1 MTDLRWKLVESVFQ
15 GALALKEG
23 EQESY
28 LAQACQGDD
37 ALYREVTSL
46 LRHYHRRDPL
56 LDNSHVP
63 GLLAVEQIRT
73 LKPGDSVGPYKIA
86 GLLGRGGMGEVY
98 RARDSKLNRDVA
110 LKVLPAGFTNDAE
123 QMARF
128 SREARVLAS
137 LNHAHIASIYGLEE
151 TGGLRALVLELVE
164 GPTLAERIARGAIPM
179 EEALPIARQI
189 AEAIEYAHEKGITHR
204 DLKPANIK
212 VTADGCVK
220 VLDFGLAK
228 VLQGDSSNFDP
239 ASSSTVTGL
248 NTEPGMIVGT
258 APYMSPEQAKGKP
271 VDKRTDIW
279 AFGVV
284 LYEMLTG
291 RRLFQGETVSD
302 TLAAV
307 LKEEPDWNNVPA
319 RFQPLLRRCLEKDP
333 RRRLRDIGDM
343 ELLLETAPVTVMA
356 RRVWLAWAL
365 AAACLMLLAWIGF
378 SQLRSARSPERPT
391 VRLSL
396 LPPQPTSFVP
406 NNFAIS
412 PDGRQLVFVAATQ
425 DGGTALWV
433 RSLAANTAQ
442 ELTGTEGAV
451 YPFWS
456 PDSRQIGFFG
466 GSKLKTIDP
475 SGGTSRIVCSVP
487 SGSGGTWNNQGTIV
501 FASNI
506 FGPLLKVAASGGT
519 PEPATKITAS
529 VGNQAHRWPAFLPD
543 GNHFLYFVDWSTG
556 PNSAPN
562 GIYVG
567 SLNSMDSK
575 MISSEIIGN
584 TQFASGRFYYVQEGS
599 LMAQPF
605 DLERLQTTGPAEPIV
620 PQELEQELAFSHAG
634 FSVSDN
640 GVVVFQSAGDSVAR
654 FSWFDRTGKE
664 LDTVPAT
671 GYRDPSLSSD
681 RTRVALSSDDEGNGK
696 HYIRLYDFARGT
708 SVRLS
713 DGGAEVFPVLSPD
726 GKTVVY
732 GTSDSKGSY
741 LAAVATDGSGKPQR
755 LLEGRNLIPNDWS
768 RDGRSIIY
776 MDFQNGLPEL
786 QVYDFGSRST
796 RAYASGAEAQLSP
809 DQKWIAFAQPGTQ
822 AGGFNLM
829 GAPFPGPGG
838 LIQVSNHG
846 GAQVRWRGDGKEI
859 FYISPDKKLMAVSID
874 SSQGKLAA
882 GVPHA
887 LFQTRIVA
895 SRFVMFQY
903 AVSAD
908 GQRFLINSLPSVGA
922 TPLTVLMRNE

>member
-15 GALALKEG
+15 RALALKE
-23 EQESY
+23 EERESY
-28 LAQACQGDD
+28 LTQACQGDED
-37 ALYREVTSL
+37 LYRDVKSL
-46 LRHYHRRDPL
+46 LRHHHSKDPL
-56 LDNSHVP
+56 LDNSEIT
-63 GLLAVEQIRT
+63 GLVAGEQIHT
-73 LKPGDSVGPYKIA
+73 LKAGDSLGPYRIA
-86 GLLGRGGMGEVY
+86 GLLGSGGMGEVY

-110 LKVLPAGFTNDAE
+110 LKVLPAAFTGDAE

-137 LNHAHIASIYGLEE
+137 LNHSHIASIYGLQE
-151 TGGLRALVLELVE
+151 TGELRALVLELVE
-164 GPTLAERIARGAIPM
+164 GPTLADRIAGGAISM
-179 EEALPIARQI
+179 DEALPIARQI

-212 VTADGCVK
+212 VTSDGCVK

-228 VLQGDSSNFDP
+228 VLQGNSNSDP
-239 ASSSTVTGL
+239 SSSSTFTGL

-291 RRLFQGETVSD
+291 RRLFQGETFSD
-302 TLAAV
+302 TLSAV
-307 LKEEPDWNNVPA
+307 LKEEPDWNQVPA
-319 RFQPLLRRCLEKDP
+319 KVRPLLRRCLEKDP
-333 RRRLRDIGDM
+333 KRRLRDIGDM
-343 ELLLETAPVTVMA
+343 ELLLESAPETVRA
-356 RRVWLAWAL
+356 QRPWLVWGL
-365 AAACLMLLAWIGF
+365 AAVCFMLLAWTGF
-378 SQLRSARSPERPT
+378 SSLRSPRVQDRHAL
-391 VRLSL
+391 RLSL

-412 PDGRQLVFVAATQ
+412 PDGRQLAFVAATQ
-425 DGGTALWV
+425 DGGTALWI

-442 ELTGTEGAV
+442 ELNGTEGAV

-456 PDSRQIGFFG
+456 PDSRQIAFFG
-466 GSKLKTIDP
+466 GGKLKTIDP
-475 SGGTSRIVCSVP
+475 SGGSSRIVCSVP

-506 FGPLLKVAASGGT
+506 FGPLMKVSATGGT

-567 SLNSMDSK
+567 SLNSMESK

-584 TQFASGRFYYVQEGS
+584 TQFASGRFYYVREGS
-599 LMAQPF
+599 LVAQPY
-605 DLERLQTTGPAEPIV
+605 DLERLQTTAPAEPIV
-620 PQELEQELAFSHAG
+620 SQELEQELAFSHAG

-654 FSWFDRTGKE
+654 FSWVDRTGKE
-664 LDTVPAT
+664 LDGLPAT
-671 GYRDPSLSSD
+671 GYRDPSLSGDSAL
-681 RTRVALSSDDEGNGK
+681 VALSSDDEGTGK
-696 HYIRLYDFARGT
+696 RYIRVYDFARGT

-713 DGGAEVFPVLSPD
+713 DGGADVFPVLSPN

-732 GTSDSKGSY
+732 GTSDAKGSY
-741 LAAVATDGSGKPQR
+741 LATVAADGSGKPQR

-768 RDGRSIIY
+768 RDGRSIVY

-786 QVYDFGSRST
+786 KVYDLGSRSSKDF
-796 RAYASGAEAQLSP
+796 ASGAEAQFSP
-809 DQKWIAFAQPGTQ
+809 DQKWFAFAQPGTQ
-822 AGGFNLM
+822 AGGFNLIV
-829 GAPFPGPGG
+829 APYPGPGRQ
-838 LIQVSNHG
+838 IQVSNHG
-846 GAQVRWRGDGKEI
+846 GAQARWSGDGKEI

-874 SSQGKLAA
+874 ASQGKLVA

-887 LFQTRIVA
+887 LFQTRIVG

-908 GQRFLINSLPSVGA
+908 GKRFLVNSLPPVGA

>member
-28 LAQACQGDD
+28 LAQACHGDE
-37 ALYREVTSL
+37 ALHREVTSL
-46 LRHYHRRDPL
+46 LHHYHRRDPL
-56 LDNSHVP
+56 LDNSNVP
-63 GLLAVEQIRT
+63 GLLAGERIDA
-73 LKPGDSVGPYKIA
+73 LKQGDSLGPYKIV
-86 GLLGRGGMGEVY
+86 GHLGKGGMGEVY
-98 RARDSKLNRDVA
+98 RARDSKLDRDVA
-110 LKVLPAGFTNDAE
+110 LKVLPAAFTNDAE
-123 QMARF
+123 RMARF

-137 LNHAHIASIYGLEE
+137 LNHPHIAAIYGLEE
-151 TGGLRALVLELVE
+151 SGNFRALVLELVE
-164 GPTLAERIARGAIPM
+164 GPTLADRITSRAIPM

-220 VLDFGLAK
+220 ILDFGLAK
-228 VLQGDSSNFDP
+228 VLQGDSSNSDP
-239 ASSSTVTGL
+239 SSSSTLTAL
-248 NTEPGMIVGT
+248 NTETGMIVGT

-307 LKEEPDWNNVPA
+307 LREEPEWDRVPA
-319 RFQPLLRRCLEKDP
+319 KIQPLLRRCLEKDP
-333 RRRLRDIGDM
+333 KRRLRDIGDM
-343 ELLLETAPVTVMA
+343 ELLLENAPVAVRA
-356 RRVWLAWAL
+356 QRPWLPWGL
-365 AAACLMLLAWIGF
+365 AAVCLMLLAWIGF
-378 SQLRSARSPERPT
+378 SQLRKVRPPERGAL
-391 VRLSL
+391 RLSL
-396 LPPQPTSFVP
+396 LPPQSTSFVP

-412 PDGRQLVFVAATQ
+412 PDGRQLAFVAAGQ
-425 DGGTALWV
+425 DGGTALWI
-433 RSLAANTAQ
+433 RSLAASTAQ
-442 ELTGTEGAV
+442 ELTGTEGAM

-466 GSKLKTIDP
+466 AGKLKTIDP

-487 SGSGGTWNNQGTIV
+487 AGSGGTWNNQGTIV
-501 FASNI
+501 FASNV
-506 FGPLLKVAASGGT
+506 FGPLLKVSASGGT
-519 PEPATKITAS
+519 PELATKITAS
-529 VGNQAHRWPAFLPD
+529 VGNQAHRWPVFLPD

-556 PNSAPN
+556 PNSPPN

-567 SLNSMDSK
+567 SLNSIDSK
-575 MISSEIIGN
+575 LISAEIVGN
-584 TQFASGRFYYVQEGS
+584 TQFASGHFYYVRESS

-634 FSVSDN
+634 FSLADN
-640 GVVVFQSAGDSVAR
+640 GAVVFQSAGDSVAR

-664 LDTVPAT
+664 LDKVPAT

-681 RTRVALSSDDEGNGK
+681 GALVALSSDDDGNGK
-696 HYIRLYDFARGT
+696 RYIRIYDFVRGT

-713 DGGAEVFPVLSPD
+713 DGGAEVFPVLSPN
-726 GKTVVY
+726 GKTLVY
-732 GTSDSKGSY
+732 GTSDAKGSY
-741 LAAVATDGSGKPQR
+741 LAAVAADGSGKPER
-755 LLEGRNLIPNDWS
+755 LVEGRNLIPNDWS
-768 RDGRSIIY
+768 RDGRFIVY

-786 QVYDFGSRST
+786 KVYDFESRST
-796 RAYASGAEAQLSP
+796 KAYISGAEAQLSP

-829 GAPFPGPGG
+829 VAPFPGPGG

-874 SSQGKLAA
+874 SSQGKLVA
-882 GVPHA
+882 GIPHV
-887 LFQTRIVA
+887 LFQTRIVSA
-895 SRFVMFQY
+895 RFVVFQY

-908 GQRFLINSLPSVGA
+908 GNRFLINSLPSVGA

>member
-1 MTDLRWKLVESVFQ
+1 MTDQRWKLVESIFQ

-28 LAQACQGDD
+28 LAEACQGDD
-37 ALYREVTSL
+37 ALYREVSSL
-46 LRHYHRRDPL
+46 LHHYHRQDPL

-63 GLLAVEQIRT
+63 GLFTAGQIRT
-73 LKPGDSVGPYKIA
+73 LTPGDSVGCYKIA

-110 LKVLPAGFTNDAE
+110 LKVLPAAFANDAE
-123 QMARF
+123 QMIRF

-151 TGGLRALVLELVE
+151 TGDVRALVLELVE
-164 GPTLAERIARGAIPM
+164 GPTLADRIARGAIPM
-179 EEALPIARQI
+179 EEALTIARQI

-212 VTADGCVK
+212 VTTDGCVK

-228 VLQGDSSNFDP
+228 VLQGDISNSDP
-239 ASSSTVTGL
+239 SSSSTLTGL

-291 RRLFQGETVSD
+291 RRLFQGETLSD
-302 TLAAV
+302 NLAAV
-307 LKEEPDWNNVPA
+307 LREEPEWNRVPA
-319 RFQPLLRRCLEKDP
+319 KVQPLLRRCLEKDP
-333 RRRLRDIGDM
+333 KRRLRDIGDM
-343 ELLLETAPVTVMA
+343 ELLLETAPIAVRT
-356 RRVWLAWAL
+356 RRPWLAWGL
-365 AAACLMLLAWIGF
+365 AAACLILLTWIGF
-378 SQLRSARSPERPT
+378 SQLRSARSPERNT

-406 NNFAIS
+406 NNFTIS
-412 PDGRQLVFVAATQ
+412 PDGRQLAFVAAGQ
-425 DGGTALWV
+425 DGGNALWV

-442 ELTGTEGAV
+442 ELAGTEGAM

-466 GSKLKTIDP
+466 AGKLKTIDP
-475 SGGTSRIVCSVP
+475 SAGTSRIVCSVP
-487 SGSGGTWNNQGTIV
+487 AGSGGTWNNQGAIV

-506 FGPLLKVAASGGT
+506 FGPLLKVSASGGT

-529 VGNQAHRWPAFLPD
+529 VGNQAHRWPMFLPD

-562 GIYVG
+562 GIYAG

-575 MISSEIIGN
+575 LISSEIIGN
-584 TQFASGRFYYVQEGS
+584 TQFASGRFYYVREGS

-654 FSWFDRTGKE
+654 FSWVDRTGKE
-664 LDTVPAT
+664 LDKLPAT

-681 RTRVALSSDDEGNGK
+681 ATLVALSSDDEGTGK
-696 HYIRLYDFARGT
+696 HYIRVYDFARGT

-713 DGGAEVFPVLSPD
+713 DGGVDVFPVLSPNS
-726 GKTVVY
+726 KTVVY

-741 LAAVATDGSGKPQR
+741 LATVAADGSDKPQR

-768 RDGRSIIY
+768 RDGRYLVY
-776 MDFQNGLPEL
+776 MDFQNGLPEI
-786 QVYDFGSRST
+786 QVYDFAIRST
-796 RAYASGAEAQLSP
+796 KAYASGAEAQFSP
-809 DQKWIAFAQPGTQ
+809 DGKWLAFAQPGTQ

-829 GAPFPGPGG
+829 VAPFPGPGG

-846 GAQVRWRGDGKEI
+846 GAQVRWSGDGKEI

-874 SSQGKLAA
+874 SSKGKLVA

-903 AVSAD
+903 AVSGD
-908 GQRFLINSLPSVGA
+908 GKRFLINSLPSVGA

>member
-1 MTDLRWKLVESVFQ
+1 MTDQRWKLIESVFQ
-15 GALALKEG
+15 GALELKKG

-28 LAQACQGDD
+28 LAQACNGDE
-37 ALYREVTSL
+37 ALYREVSSL
-46 LRHYHRRDPL
+46 LHHYHRRDAL
-56 LDNSHVP
+56 LDDSQVP
-63 GLLAVEQIRT
+63 GLSAVEQIHT

-98 RARDSKLNRDVA
+98 RARDSKLDRDVA
-110 LKVLPAGFTNDAE
+110 LKVLPAGFTSDAE

-137 LNHAHIASIYGLEE
+137 LNHNHIASIYGLEE

-164 GPTLAERIARGAIPM
+164 GPTLAERIACGAIPM

-189 AEAIEYAHEKGITHR
+189 ADAIEYAHEKGITHR

-212 VTADGCVK
+212 VTSDGCVK
-220 VLDFGLAK
+220 ILDFGLAK
-228 VLQGDSSNFDP
+228 VLQGDANSDP
-239 ASSSTVTGL
+239 SWPTASTGL
-248 NTEPGMIVGT
+248 NTEPGMIIGT

-291 RRLFQGETVSD
+291 RRLFHGETFSD
-302 TLAAV
+302 TLVAV
-307 LKEEPDWNNVPA
+307 LKEEPDWKQVPDKV
-319 RFQPLLRRCLEKDP
+319 RPLLRRCLEKDP
-333 RRRLRDIGDM
+333 KRRLRDIGDM
-343 ELLLETAPVTVMA
+343 ELLLETAPTTGRA
-356 RRVWLAWAL
+356 RKAWPASAL
-365 AAACLMLLAWIGF
+365 AAACLILLAWIGF
-378 SQLRSARSPERPT
+378 SQLRSDRSQERRT

-406 NNFAIS
+406 NNFSIS
-412 PDGRQLVFVAATQ
+412 PNGRQLVFVAATQ
-425 DGGTALWV
+425 NGGTALWV

-442 ELTGTEGAV
+442 ELAGTEGAV

-466 GSKLKTIDP
+466 GGKLKTIDP

-487 SGSGGTWNNQGTIV
+487 AGSGGTWNNQGTIV

-506 FGPLLKVAASGGT
+506 FGPLLKVSATGGT

-575 MISSEIIGN
+575 LISSEIIGN
-584 TQFASGRFYYVQEGS
+584 MQYASGRFYYVREGS
-599 LMAQPF
+599 LMAQPL
-605 DLERLQTTGPAEPIV
+605 DLERLETRGPAEPIV
-620 PQELEQELAFSHAG
+620 AQELEQELAFSHAG

-654 FSWFDRTGKE
+654 FVWIDRTGKE
-664 LDTVPAT
+664 LDKLPAT

-681 RTRVALSSDDEGNGK
+681 AALVALSSDDEGTGK
-696 HYIRLYDFARGT
+696 HYIRVYDFARGT

-713 DGGAEVFPVLSPD
+713 DGGADVFPVLSPNR
-726 GKTVVY
+726 KTVVY

-741 LAAVATDGSGKPQR
+741 MNTVAADGSGKPQR

-768 RDGRSIIY
+768 RDGRFIVY

-786 QVYDFGSRST
+786 KIYDIGNRSSK
-796 RAYASGAEAQLSP
+796 AFASGAEAQFSP
-809 DQKWIAFAQPGTQ
+809 DQKWLAFAQPGTQ

-829 GAPFPGPGG
+829 VAPFPGPGG
-838 LIQVSNHG
+838 LIQISNHG
-846 GAQVRWRGDGKEI
+846 GAQARWSGDGKEI
-859 FYISPDKKLMAVSID
+859 FYISPDKKLVAVSID
-874 SSQGKLAA
+874 SSQGKLVA

-908 GQRFLINSLPSVGA
+908 GKRFLINSLPSVGA

>member
-28 LAQACQGDD
+28 LTQACQGDED
-37 ALYREVTSL
+37 LYREVTSL
-46 LRHYHRRDPL
+46 LHHYHRRDPL

-63 GLLAVEQIRT
+63 GLLAGQRT
-73 LKPGDSVGPYKIA
+73 HALKQGDSVGPYKIVSP
-86 GLLGRGGMGEVY
+86 LGSGGMGEVY
-98 RARDSKLNRDVA
+98 RVRDTKLNREVA
-110 LKVLPAGFTNDAE
+110 LKVLPAAFAKDPE
-123 QMARF
+123 RMARF

-137 LNHAHIASIYGLEE
+137 LNHAHIAYIYGLEE
-151 TGGLRALVLELVE
+151 RGDLRALVLELVE
-164 GPTLAERIARGAIPM
+164 GPTLADRIAGGPIPL

-212 VTADGCVK
+212 VTTDGCVK

-228 VLQGDSSNFDP
+228 VLQGDSSNSDP
-239 ASSSTVTGL
+239 SSSSTLTGL
-248 NTEPGMIVGT
+248 NTETGMIVGT

-291 RRLFQGETVSD
+291 KRLFQGETMSD

-307 LKEEPDWNNVPA
+307 LKEEPEWNRVPA
-319 RFQPLLRRCLEKDP
+319 TLQPLLRRCLEKDP
-333 RRRLRDIGDM
+333 KRRLRDIGDM
-343 ELLLETAPVTVMA
+343 ELLLETAPVAA
-356 RRVWLAWAL
+356 RAQRPWLPWGL
-365 AAACLMLLAWIGF
+365 AAVCLILLTWIGF
-378 SQLRSARSPERPT
+378 SELRKTPPPERGAL
-391 VRLSL
+391 RLSL
-396 LPPQPTSFVP
+396 LPPQSTSFVP

-412 PDGRQLVFVAATQ
+412 PDGKQLAFVADGR
-425 DGGTALWV
+425 DGGTALWI
-433 RSLAANTAQ
+433 RSLAANSAQ
-442 ELTGTEGAV
+442 ELTGTQGAL

-466 GSKLKTIDP
+466 AGKLNTIDP
-475 SGGTSRIVCSVP
+475 SRGTSRIICSVP
-487 SGSGGTWNNQGTIV
+487 VGSGGTWNNQGTIV

-506 FGPLLKVAASGGT
+506 FGPLLKVSASGGT
-519 PEPATKITAS
+519 PEPATKITSS
-529 VGNQAHRWPAFLPD
+529 VGNQAHRWPVFLPD

-556 PNSAPN
+556 PSSAPN

-575 MISSEIIGN
+575 MVSSEIVGN
-584 TQFASGRFYYVQEGS
+584 IQFASGRFYYVREGS

-605 DLERLQTTGPAEPIV
+605 DLERLQTAGSPEPIV

-640 GVVVFQSAGDSVAR
+640 GVVVFQSASDSVAR

-664 LDTVPAT
+664 LDKLSASGYRAPSLAT
-671 GYRDPSLSSD
+671 GGAL
-681 RTRVALSSDDEGNGK
+681 VALSSNDEGTGK
-696 HYIRLYDFARGT
+696 RYIRVYDFARNT
-708 SVRLS
+708 SLRLS
-713 DGGAEVFPVLSPD
+713 DGGADVFPVLSPKD
-726 GKTVVY
+726 RTVAY
-732 GTSDSKGSY
+732 GTSDSNGSY
-741 LAAVATDGSGKPQR
+741 LATVAADGSGKPQR
-755 LLEGRNLIPNDWS
+755 LLQGRNLIPNDWS
-768 RDGRSIIY
+768 PDGRSILY
-776 MDFQNGLPEL
+776 MDFQNGQPEL
-786 QVYDFGSRST
+786 KVYDI
-796 RAYASGAEAQLSP
+796 ASHSINAFARGAEAQFSP
-809 DQKWIAFAQPGTQ
+809 DGKWLAFVQSGTQ
-822 AGGFNLM
+822 SADFNLM
-829 GAPFPGPGG
+829 VAPFPGPGG
-838 LIQVSNHG
+838 LIQISNHG
-846 GAQVRWRGDGKEI
+846 GAQARWRGDGKEI
-859 FYISPDKKLMAVSID
+859 FYISRDKKLMAVSID
-874 SSQGKLAA
+874 SSHSKLVA

-908 GQRFLINSLPSVGA
+908 GKRFLINSLPSVGA
-922 TPLTVLMRNE
+922 TPLTVLMK

>member
-15 GALALKEG
+15 GALALQEG

-28 LAQACQGDD
+28 LTQACQGDED
-37 ALYREVTSL
+37 LYREVTSL
-46 LRHYHRRDPL
+46 LHHYHRRDPL
-56 LDNSHVP
+56 LDNSQVP
-63 GLLAVEQIRT
+63 GLLAREQMHA
-73 LKPGDSVGPYKIA
+73 LKQGDSIGPYKIV
-86 GLLGRGGMGEVY
+86 GHLGRGGMGEVY
-98 RARDSKLNRDVA
+98 RARDSKLDRDVA
-110 LKVLPAGFTNDAE
+110 LKVLPAAFTNDAE
-123 QMARF
+123 RMVRF

-137 LNHAHIASIYGLEE
+137 LNHPHIAAIYGLEE
-151 TGGLRALVLELVE
+151 SGNFRALVLELVE
-164 GPTLAERIARGAIPM
+164 GPTLADRIASKAIPL

-220 VLDFGLAK
+220 ILDFGLAK
-228 VLQGDSSNFDP
+228 VLQGDSSSSNP
-239 ASSSTVTGL
+239 SSSSTLTGL
-248 NTEPGMIVGT
+248 HTETGMIVGT

-291 RRLFQGETVSD
+291 RRLFHGETVSD

-307 LKEEPDWNNVPA
+307 LKEEPEWDRVPA
-319 RFQPLLRRCLEKDP
+319 KIQPLLRRCLEKDP
-333 RRRLRDIGDM
+333 KRRLRDIGDM
-343 ELLLETAPVTVMA
+343 ELLLETAPVAVRA
-356 RRVWLAWAL
+356 QRPWLPWGL
-365 AAACLMLLAWIGF
+365 AAVCLMLLAWIGF
-378 SQLRSARSPERPT
+378 SLLRSTHSPAPHSL
-391 VRLSL
+391 RLSL
-396 LPPQPTSFVP
+396 LPPQSTSFVP

-412 PDGRQLVFVAATQ
+412 PDGRQLAFVAAGQ
-425 DGGTALWV
+425 DGGTALWI
-433 RSLAANTAQ
+433 RSLAASTAQ
-442 ELTGTEGAV
+442 ELTGTQGAM

-466 GSKLKTIDP
+466 AGKLKTIDP
-475 SGGTSRIVCSVP
+475 SGGTSRIICSVP
-487 SGSGGTWNNQGTIV
+487 AGSGGTWNHQGTIV

-506 FGPLLKVAASGGT
+506 FGPLLKVSASGGT

-556 PNSAPN
+556 PNSPPN

-567 SLNSMDSK
+567 SLNSLDSK
-575 MISSEIIGN
+575 LISSEIVGN
-584 TQFASGRFYYVQEGS
+584 TQFASGRFYYVREGS

-605 DLERLQTTGPAEPIV
+605 DLEHLQLAGPAEPVV

-634 FSVSDN
+634 FSLADN

-654 FSWFDRTGKE
+654 FSWFDRTGRE
-664 LDTVPAT
+664 LDKVPTT

-681 RTRVALSSDDEGNGK
+681 GALVALSSDDEGNGK
-696 HYIRLYDFARGT
+696 RYIRIYDFARGT

-713 DGGAEVFPVLSPD
+713 DGGAEVFPVLSPN

-732 GTSDSKGSY
+732 GTSDSRNSY
-741 LAAVATDGSGKPQR
+741 LAAVAADGSGKPER
-755 LLEGRNLIPNDWS
+755 LVEGRNLIPNDWS
-768 RDGRSIIY
+768 RDGRSIVY

-786 QVYDFGSRST
+786 KVYDFESHST
-796 RAYASGAEAQLSP
+796 RTYASAAEAQLSP

-829 GAPFPGPGG
+829 VAPFPGSGG

-874 SSQGKLAA
+874 SSQGKLVA

-895 SRFVMFQY
+895 SRFVVFQY
-903 AVSAD
+903 AVSGD
-908 GQRFLINSLPSVGA
+908 GKRFLVNSLPSVGA
-922 TPLTVLMRNE
+922 TPLTVLMRSE

>member
-28 LAQACQGDD
+28 LAQACHGDED
-37 ALYREVTSL
+37 LFREVTSL
-46 LRHYHRRDPL
+46 LHHYHRRDPL

-63 GLLAVEQIRT
+63 GLLAGQRT
-73 LKPGDSVGPYKIA
+73 HALKQGDSVGPYKIVSP
-86 GLLGRGGMGEVY
+86 LGSGGMGEVY
-98 RARDSKLNRDVA
+98 RARDTKLNREVA
-110 LKVLPAGFTNDAE
+110 LKVLPAAFTKDPE
-123 QMARF
+123 RMARF

-137 LNHAHIASIYGLEE
+137 LNHPHIASIYGLEE
-151 TGGLRALVLELVE
+151 TGDLRALVLELVE
-164 GPTLAERIARGAIPM
+164 GPTLADRIAGGPIPL

-212 VTADGCVK
+212 VTTDGCVK

-228 VLQGDSSNFDP
+228 VLQGDSSDTS
-239 ASSSTVTGL
+239 SSSTLTGL
-248 NTEPGMIVGT
+248 HTERGMIVGT

-291 RRLFQGETVSD
+291 KRLFQGETMSD

-307 LKEEPDWNNVPA
+307 LKEEPEWDRVPA
-319 RFQPLLRRCLEKDP
+319 KVVPLLRHCLEKDP
-333 RRRLRDIGDM
+333 KRRLRDIGDM
-343 ELLLETAPVTVMA
+343 ELLLETASVLKA
-356 RRVWLAWAL
+356 QRHWLAWGL
-365 AAACLMLLAWIGF
+365 AAMCLILLTWIGF
-378 SQLRSARSPERPT
+378 SELRKTRPPERGAL
-391 VRLSL
+391 RLSL
-396 LPPQPTSFVP
+396 LPPQSTSFVP

-412 PDGRQLVFVAATQ
+412 PDGKQLAFVADGR
-425 DGGTALWV
+425 DGGTALWI
-433 RSLAANTAQ
+433 RSLAANSAQ
-442 ELTGTEGAV
+442 ELTGTQGAM

-466 GSKLKTIDP
+466 AGKLKTIDP
-475 SGGTSRIVCSVP
+475 SGGTSRIICSVP
-487 SGSGGTWNNQGTIV
+487 AGSGGTWNNQGTIV

-506 FGPLLKVAASGGT
+506 FGPLLKVSASGGT

-556 PNSAPN
+556 PNSPPN

-567 SLNSMDSK
+567 SLNSLDSK
-575 MISSEIIGN
+575 LISSEIVGN
-584 TQFASGRFYYVQEGS
+584 TQFASGRFYYVREGS

-605 DLERLQTTGPAEPIV
+605 DLEHLQLAGPAEPVV

-634 FSVSDN
+634 FSLADN

-664 LDTVPAT
+664 LDKVPAT

-681 RTRVALSSDDEGNGK
+681 GALVALSSDDEGNGK
-696 HYIRLYDFARGT
+696 RYIRIYDFARGT

-713 DGGAEVFPVLSPD
+713 DGGAEVFPVLSPN

-732 GTSDSKGSY
+732 GTSDAKGSY
-741 LAAVATDGSGKPQR
+741 LAAVAADGSGKPER
-755 LLEGRNLIPNDWS
+755 LVEGRNLIPNDWS
-768 RDGRSIIY
+768 RDGRSIVY

-786 QVYDFGSRST
+786 KVYDFESHST

-829 GAPFPGPGG
+829 VAPFPGPGG

-874 SSQGKLAA
+874 SSQGKLVA

-895 SRFVMFQY
+895 SRFVVFQY
-903 AVSAD
+903 AISGD
-908 GQRFLINSLPSVGA
+908 GKRFLVNSLPSVGA